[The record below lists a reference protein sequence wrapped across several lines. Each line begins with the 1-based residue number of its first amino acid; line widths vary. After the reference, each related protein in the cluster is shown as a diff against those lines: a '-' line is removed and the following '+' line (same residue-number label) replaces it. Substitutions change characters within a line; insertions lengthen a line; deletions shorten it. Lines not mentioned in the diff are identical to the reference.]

1 MLFIHGQLN
10 VCIFVRVD
18 LLLTIFYDWYFD
30 IKSTKKKKNF
40 EGLNT
45 YSVNWI
51 QRYLNLPILIKT
63 KWELTIVI
71 TLDFKLC
78 SKILLLQTIT
88 NSHRKIS
95 V

>member
-1 MLFIHGQLN
+1 MYICACWFIINDFFMIDFSTLN
-10 VCIFVRVD
+10 
-18 LLLTIFYDWYFD
+18 LQK
-30 IKSTKKKKNF
+30 IKRF
-40 EGLNT
+40 ECLNT
-45 YSVNWI
+45 YSVNWT

-78 SKILLLQTIT
+78 FKILLLQTIT

>member
-1 MLFIHGQLN
+1 MIDISTLN
-10 VCIFVRVD
+10 
-18 LLLTIFYDWYFD
+18 LQK
-30 IKSTKKKKNF
+30 IKNKKKFK
-40 EGLNT
+40 GLNT

-63 KWELTIVI
+63 KSELTIVI